1 MNVFGLNF
9 GKTAT
14 ESLIAFDEFITK
26 FKDIRSRRSEPEEK
40 LRKIGQFSLS
50 ISLRQF
56 GVVYQD
62 RGGYSKDRIDKTLRM
77 FRNSY
82 PSSNLLAAICT
93 SAISFAIPP
102 PPTSIPIG
110 HHPPQICLQTFAPV
124 PFSQPLLLNQPQ
136 CRRGTALP
144 KFACRHLHLRHI
156 PRRFTLTNLNTDG
169 VPPPSNLLADICTCA
184 VFPTAPPPPTSIP
197 IGHHPPKICLQP
209 FAPVP
214 FSHPLHLPQPQY
226 R

>member
-1 MNVFGLNF
+1 MNVFGQNF

-110 HHPPQICLQTFAPV
+110 HHPPQICLQTFAPAAYS
-124 PFSQPLLLNQPQ
+124 PPLHLNQPQ
-136 CRRGTALP
+136 YRRGTATL
-144 KFACRHLHLRHI
+144 KFACRHLHLC
-156 PRRFTLTNLNTDG
+156 RFPNRFSSTNLNADG
-169 VPPPSNLLADICTCA
+169 VPPSPNLLAAICTCG
-184 VFPTAPPPPTSIP
+184 VFPAASPQPTSIP
-197 IGHHPPKICLQP
+197 TGYRHPQICLQT
-209 FAPVP
+209 FACG
-214 FSHPLHLPQPQY
+214 H